1 MLDWHTTS
9 WMITHRSAYCFNRLH
24 TVYCLYRWTLPEA
37 PLHVLH
43 GTTALW
49 KGGGVYRNNT
59 CRWFTY
65 KAEQR
70 IRNNYLYAWRKHRV
84 LKWFVLY
91 CPLTAW
97 FILYVHISIH
107 IKTLILL
114 SNHYQFVVFFLI
126 HHYLRFQEPIYKW
139 LIILFCNIFNINIW
153 KLI

>member
-9 WMITHRSAYCFNRLH
+9 WMITHRSAYCLIDYTQYTAYIDEHSQRHHYMF
-24 TVYCLYRWTLPEA
+24 CMA
-37 PLHVLH
+37 PQLS
-43 GTTALW
+43 GR
-49 KGGGVYRNNT
+49 GGVYRNNT

-70 IRNNYLYAWRKHRV
+70 IRNNYLYAWCKHRV

-107 IKTLILL
+107 IKTLILI
-114 SNHYQFVVFFLI
+114 SNHYQFVFF
-126 HHYLRFQEPIYKW
+126 FFNSS
-139 LIILFCNIFNINIW
+139 LFKIPRTH
-153 KLI
+153 L